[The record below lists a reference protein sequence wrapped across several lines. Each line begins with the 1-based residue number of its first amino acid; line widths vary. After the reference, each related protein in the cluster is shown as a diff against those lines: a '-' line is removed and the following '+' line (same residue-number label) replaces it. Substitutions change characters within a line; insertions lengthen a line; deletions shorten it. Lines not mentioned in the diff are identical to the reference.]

1 VQLFKTARDR
11 AIASASA
18 IPPLP
23 HKATTVLRM
32 LVTPDVSLRDVADVI
47 ATDPI
52 LTACVLKVANSAVF
66 GRSRTVTSIREAV
79 SRLGT
84 MPLRRVAIAWA
95 VFGVFD
101 RFRTPGFWRHDRFL
115 VHSGATAMLMSDL
128 AEALESS
135 DLDAAYLIGLLHDIG
150 KLILAVKMPQEY
162 QEAIRRQEVT
172 RRPLTE
178 CELELLGVDHAE
190 ISGIAV
196 EKWNLPDSVCL
207 AIRNHHA
214 VENALEDMAS
224 PSLTLMIAK
233 SDEYINSLGPG
244 LLESKFPPSGLISW
258 PGHERATAR
267 ALDSFRSSW
276 QTSRTLFL

>member
-1 VQLFKTARDR
+1 
-11 AIASASA
+11 
-18 IPPLP
+18 
-23 HKATTVLRM
+23 M
-32 LVTPDVSLRDVADVI
+32 LVSPDVSLKAVADVI

-52 LTACVLKVANSAVF
+52 LAACVLKVANSAVF

-95 VFGVFD
+95 VLGVFD
-101 RFRTPGFWRHDRFL
+101 RFRTPGFWRHDKFL
-115 VHSGATAMLMSDL
+115 VHSGATAMLMADL
-128 AEALESS
+128 AEALDSS
-135 DLDAAYLIGLLHDIG
+135 DLDTAYLIGLLHDIG
-150 KLILAVKMPQEY
+150 KLILAVKMPEEY

-178 CELELLGVDHAE
+178 CELEVLGIDHAE

-196 EKWNLPDSVCL
+196 AKWNLPETVCA
-207 AIRNHHA
+207 AIRDHHA
-214 VENALEDMAS
+214 PENGNGDTAL
-224 PSLTLMIAK
+224 PSLTMMIAK
-233 SDEYINSLGPG
+233 SDEYINSLGVG
-244 LLESKFPPSGLISW
+244 LLESKFPPSGLIAW

-267 ALDSFRSSW
+267 ALESFRTSW

>member
-1 VQLFKTARDR
+1 M
-11 AIASASA
+11 
-18 IPPLP
+18 
-23 HKATTVLRM
+23 LRM
-32 LVTPDVSLRDVADVI
+32 LVTPDVSLRAVADVI

-52 LTACVLKVANSAVF
+52 LTACVLRVANSALF
-66 GRSRTVTSIREAV
+66 GRSRTVTSVREAV

-101 RFRTPGFWRHDRFL
+101 RFRTPGFWRHDKFL
-115 VHSGATAMLMSDL
+115 VHSGATAMLMADL
-128 AEALESS
+128 AEALEFS

-150 KLILAVKMPQEY
+150 KLILAVKMPEEY
-162 QEAIRRQEVT
+162 QEAMRQQEVT

-196 EKWNLPDSVCL
+196 EKWNLPERVCW

-214 VENALEDMAS
+214 AENGRDDTAS
-224 PSLTLMIAK
+224 PTLTLMIAK
-233 SDEYINSLGPG
+233 SDGYINSLGPG

-258 PGHERATAR
+258 PGHERAAAR
-267 ALDSFRSSW
+267 ALESFRTSW

>member
-1 VQLFKTARDR
+1 
-11 AIASASA
+11 
-18 IPPLP
+18 
-23 HKATTVLRM
+23 M
-32 LVTPDVSLRDVADVI
+32 LVSPDVSLRAVADVI

-52 LTACVLKVANSAVF
+52 LAACVLKVANSAVF

-95 VFGVFD
+95 VLGVFD
-101 RFRTPGFWRHDRFL
+101 RFRTPGFWRHDKFL
-115 VHSGATAMLMSDL
+115 VHSGATAMLMADL
-128 AEALESS
+128 AEALDSA

-150 KLILAVKMPQEY
+150 KLILAVKMPEEY

-178 CELELLGVDHAE
+178 CELELLGIDHAE

-196 EKWNLPDSVCL
+196 EKWNLPESVCL

-214 VENALEDMAS
+214 PENGNGETAS

-233 SDEYINSLGPG
+233 SDEYINSLGSG
-244 LLESKFPPSGLISW
+244 LLESKFPPSGLIAW
-258 PGHERATAR
+258 PGHERAAAR
-267 ALDSFRSSW
+267 ALESFRTSW